1 MVRKRLIMLRL
12 ELTVSILTTVMVLKL
27 VVIYSALDACIPSI
41 DLSDMSIITRLPVS
55 LFEFKR
61 NRFFC
66 EYKVREYRFVT
77 SKHVV
82 QDESGKYLGTFS
94 YD

>member
-1 MVRKRLIMLRL
+1 MEVIPKNL
-12 ELTVSILTTVMVLKL
+12 MVLKL
-27 VVIYSALDACIPSI
+27 VVIYSALDTCIPSI

-66 EYKVREYRFVT
+66 
-77 SKHVV
+77 
-82 QDESGKYLGTFS
+82 
-94 YD
+94 

>member
-66 EYKVREYRFVT
+66 EYKVREYRFT
-77 SKHVV
+77 R
-82 QDESGKYLGTFS
+82 YILCNI
-94 YD
+94 